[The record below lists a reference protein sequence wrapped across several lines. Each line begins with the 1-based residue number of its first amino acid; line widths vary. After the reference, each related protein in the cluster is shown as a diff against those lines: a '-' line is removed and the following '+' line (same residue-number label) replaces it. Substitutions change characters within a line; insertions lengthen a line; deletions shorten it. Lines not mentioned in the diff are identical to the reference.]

1 MFPALTLCKS
11 INGLDNLYT
20 LEVEGSDTLYVT
32 FTGQGKA
39 QCAAQTTRVIA
50 LTGASRAILIGS
62 AGALR
67 SGIYDQ
73 PLWLIDQVYEW
84 DFKPSIGGIE
94 GDSPRFSYPAS
105 LVREVEQSLL
115 DNNARISIGTI
126 VSGDCDVWKNQ
137 DREILAE
144 KYQAELV
151 AWESAGFI
159 RALAVSGISGV
170 EMRIPTDFS
179 EVRNHKDFKVLLQK
193 RFKEIAPLIHSLFKV
208 TAK

>member
-1 MFPALTLCKS
+1 MFPNLIPCKS
-11 INGLDNLYT
+11 ISGLDNLYT
-20 LEVEGSDTLYVT
+20 LDIEGTDTVYVT

-50 LTGASRAILIGS
+50 LTHASRAILIGS
-62 AGALR
+62 AGALK

-84 DFKPSIGGIE
+84 DFKPSIGGIV

-105 LVREVEQSLL
+105 LVNEIEQGLRDINLRVSK
-115 DNNARISIGTI
+115 GTI
-126 VSGDCDVWKNQ
+126 VSGDCDVWNSQ
-137 DREILAE
+137 DREMLSE
-144 KYQAELV
+144 KYGAELV

-159 RALAVSGISGV
+159 RALAVSGVSGV

-179 EVRNHKDFKVLLQK
+179 EVNNHKDFKKVLK
-193 RFKEIAPLIHSLFKV
+193 ERFKEISPLIHTLFKV
-208 TAK
+208 IKN